1 MELHEAIR
9 DVVTRHGDAMLG
21 DATGFRGVL
30 DDVLEEDQATTGEI
44 NLLADAV
51 RFDVL
56 PTIRSLVSGGADPSR
71 AVDEAGARL
80 ARERGGDDLVA
91 SSWAAA
97 VLGYA
102 VGVVPEAVVLKHR
115 SQRAPSQLPPPT
127 AAPASPPR
135 PPVQSPPPTVWPAQ
149 PGPPT
154 VLPGHG
160 SAPQPGQQPG
170 QQSAPQ
176 PGQPTPYAS
185 FQQYSP
191 QQGYPPAPYGGAA
204 PKKRRG
210 AAVWVAAAVAGVVV
224 VGGGIVGVV
233 LATGGDDPG
242 PDDPGKSAGSES
254 PGVDVDPEAI
264 NARYDAL
271 ASEIT
276 SGASDCAAGTPGTGQ
291 TEVVECTVSAGKLAL
306 VTFADDAS
314 LTAART
320 ARLDYRSGTLSAD
333 NGTTAL
339 YQYDPERGGTSDP
352 AIVYWDSSTALQS
365 ATITG
370 EGSVKI
376 DSLTSLYTATSPRV
390 AEPTAPA
397 DEVLRE
403 FININLDV
411 ATCTRQRTFFAGET
425 EESTCKANVEGVVV
439 NVGRYTTRKGMTED
453 RKYYKGKYDAA
464 RKQGGGGT
472 WKFGEGKAEGG
483 YYAYL
488 DEGTATL
495 YWDWNKADCNCYGVA
510 WSFDGNLS
518 KLEKWWPSD
527 EE

>member
-1 MELHEAIR
+1 MELHDAIK
-9 DVVTRHGDAMLG
+9 DVVTRHGDAMLS

-30 DDVLEEDQATTGEI
+30 DDVLEEDQASTGEI

-51 RFDVL
+51 RFEVL
-56 PTIRSLVSGGADPSR
+56 PALRSLISGGADPSR

-102 VGVVPEAVVLKHR
+102 VGVVPEAVVLRHR
-115 SQRAPSQLPPPT
+115 SQRGPTRMPPPT
-127 AAPASPPR
+127 AGPTSPPR
-135 PPVQSPPPTVWPAQ
+135 PPVQSPPQTAWPAQPAQ

-154 VLPGHG
+154 VLPGYG
-160 SAPQPGQQPG
+160 SAPQPGAQPG
-170 QQSAPQ
+170 SQPAPY
-176 PGQPTPYAS
+176 GS
-185 FQQYSP
+185 FQQYPSS
-191 QQGYPPAPYGGAA
+191 QGYQPDPYRGAP
-204 PKKRRG
+204 PKKRRSP
-210 AAVWVAAAVAGVVV
+210 VIWVAAAVAGVVV

-242 PDDPGKSAGSES
+242 PDGPTKSSGSES
-254 PGVDVDPEAI
+254 PGVDVDLEAI
-264 NARYDAL
+264 NSRYDAL
-271 ASEIT
+271 ASDVT
-276 SGASDCAAGTPGTGQ
+276 AGASDCAAGTPGTGQ

-306 VTFADDAS
+306 VTYADAAS

-320 ARLDYRSGTLSAD
+320 ARLDYRSGTLTAD

-339 YQYDPERGGTSDP
+339 YEYDPERGGTSDP
-352 AIVYWDSSTALQS
+352 ALVYWDSTNALQS

-403 FININLDV
+403 FIEINLDV

-425 EESTCKANVEGVVV
+425 EESSCKANVEGVVV
-439 NVGRYTTRKGMTED
+439 NVGRYSTRKGMTDD

-464 RKQGGGGT
+464 KKQGGGGT

-495 YWDWNKADCNCYGVA
+495 YWDWNKAECNCYGVA

>member
-9 DVVTRHGDAMLG
+9 DVVTRHGDAMLS

-51 RFDVL
+51 RFEVL
-56 PTIRSLVSGGADPSR
+56 PAIRSLISGGADPSR

-80 ARERGGDDLVA
+80 ARERGGDDLVS

-102 VGVVPEAVVLKHR
+102 VGAVPEAVVLKHR
-115 SQRAPSQLPPPT
+115 SQRGPGQLPPPT
-127 AAPASPPR
+127 AAPAPPAR
-135 PPVQSPPPTVWPAQ
+135 PPVQSPLPTVWPGQ
-149 PGPPT
+149 PGQPGQPT
-154 VLPGHG
+154 MLPGHG
-160 SAPQPGQQPG
+160 SAPQPGQPGQPG
-170 QQSAPQ
+170 PYPPFQQFSAPQ
-176 PGQPTPYAS
+176 GHQPDPYRT
-185 FQQYSP
+185 
-191 QQGYPPAPYGGAA
+191 AA
-204 PKKRRG
+204 PKKRRS
-210 AAVWVAAAVAGVVV
+210 AAVWAAAAVAAVVV
-224 VGGGIVGVV
+224 VGGAVVGVV
-233 LATGGDDPG
+233 LATGGDDDG
-242 PDDPGKSAGSES
+242 PDDPGKTSSS
-254 PGVDVDPEAI
+254 QTPGVDVDLEAI
-264 NARYDAL
+264 NSRYDAL
-271 ASEIT
+271 ASDIT
-276 SGASDCAAGTPGTGQ
+276 SGASDCVAGTPATGQ
-291 TEVVECTVSAGKLAL
+291 AEVVECTVNAGKLTL
-306 VTFADDAS
+306 VTFADEAA

-320 ARLDYRSGTLSAD
+320 ARLDYRSGTLTAD

-339 YQYDPERGGTSDP
+339 YEYDPERGGTSDP
-352 AIVYWDSSTALQS
+352 AVVYWDSSTALQS

-390 AEPTAPA
+390 ATPTAPA

-439 NVGRYTTRKGMTED
+439 NVGRYSTRKGMTED

-464 RKQGGGGT
+464 EKQGGGGT

-495 YWDWNKADCNCYGVA
+495 YWDWNKAGCHCYGVA